1 MVEIISIS
9 SQHGLIEQS
18 YRQAAPLMNF
28 NFHLCEGFFLGWFL
42 WKSFWCSLP
51 VVQRL
56 ETCGSCRPWT
66 SPPTT
71 WWRYPRGCTCAF
83 PCSTWLQTG
92 TTCGLCPAT
101 CASCPAST
109 SSPWLETAWHSCPWV
124 SPHLGGGHTQQ
135 SKQLPTPRN
144 GKQSNEGVSLV
155 VPTDSVYGAVT
166 GLILLENMLI
176 KKMQVK
182 VSWGFFKAIRRLSN
196 LLYF

>member
-18 YRQAAPLMNF
+18 YRKAAPLMNF
-28 NFHLCEGFFLGWFL
+28 NFHLCEGFFWGDFCESRSDSPCLLCRGWRPAGAADPGHLHEPPDDVTREAAHVPFPAVPD
-42 WKSFWCSLP
+42 CRQEPP
-51 VVQRL
+51 VVCAPPPVPAAQPQRAL
-56 ETCGSCRPWT
+56 HGWK
-66 SPPTT
+66 PPGIPAPGWVPT
-71 WWRYPRGCTCAF
+71 W
-83 PCSTWLQTG
+83 
-92 TTCGLCPAT
+92 
-101 CASCPAST
+101 
-109 SSPWLETAWHSCPWV
+109 
-124 SPHLGGGHTQQ
+124 GGHTQQ